1 MPQNGQPVNVSNEA
15 LKEAAQALRAL
26 EETIGWKILM
36 IRLKA
41 EADNAYE
48 DLAEAEASD
57 VNKIES
63 LQRQIKRYK
72 WFGETINALI
82 NDGLGKEDEEVD
94 FHDA

>member
-63 LQRQIKRYK
+63 LQMRIKRYK
-72 WFGETINALI
+72 WFGETI
-82 NDGLGKEDEEVD
+82 DGLIKDGKLGDEEED